1 MRASLTAVLFV
12 PALIAWDACAQPGPA
27 RPLRMVAGFSAGGN
41 ADTVARLYAAEL
53 GKRLGQPVVVDNRT
67 GAAGTIATNLV
78 AKSVPDGYTL
88 LWTTGAHPATAAL
101 HTGLPFDAVKSFAFV
116 SVTMEFPFVLAVRAD
131 GPYRKLD
138 DLIAAGR
145 SDSSKVTYATSGIGT
160 TIHLTIEYLQAR
172 TGARFVHVPYK
183 GGSVAVAALSGGE
196 VHMAVSSP
204 LDIATHVRA
213 GRMRALAVTSKTR
226 NSRLPDTPTV
236 DEAGVRGFEVTTW
249 NGVAAASGTPKTIV
263 DRLAA
268 EIQRA
273 SQQPELRQTVES
285 LGSEAVSSSP
295 SELQRRV
302 ETELRRWT
310 EIVQQN
316 QIKVQ

>member
-1 MRASLTAVLFV
+1 MSAS
-12 PALIAWDACAQPGPA
+12 IAWDALAQSWPA
-27 RPLRMVAGFSAGGN
+27 RPLRTVAGFSAGGN

-78 AKSVPDGYTL
+78 AKSVPDGHTL

-101 HTGLPFDAVKSFAFV
+101 HMGLPFDAVKSFAFI
-116 SVTMEFPFVLAVRAD
+116 SLAMEFPFVLAVRSD

-138 DLIAAGR
+138 DLVAAGR
-145 SDSSKVTYATSGIGT
+145 SDASKVTYATSGIGT

-183 GGSVAVAALSGGE
+183 GGSLVVAALSGGE

-226 NSRLPDTPTV
+226 NSRLPETPTV

-249 NGVAAASGTPKTIV
+249 NGVAAAAGTPKPII
-263 DRLAA
+263 DRLAG

-273 SQQPELRQTVES
+273 SQQTELRQTVES

-295 SELQRRV
+295 AELQRRV
-302 ETELRRWT
+302 ETELKRWT